1 VGHWWCGM
9 DKGKG
14 KEQIQEDLEEPG
26 TLMHQQDQH
35 GGANSSRPAHHPWA
49 PLLYRNAIHMPFY
62 DG

>member
-1 VGHWWCGM
+1 M